1 MRYFSSG
8 FVSKKDSY
16 ILTFIRVVIVSTMH
30 LALLRGSSTVAAA
43 SSASTRLA
51 ATSIKLSDW
60 TARAEMHASEL
71 NMLVYPGGDS
81 LKSRMHLVSQDPI
94 YNFLHSY
101 YRYSVKDLKKYSPGI
116 DVLLEDADVVKHRS
130 FLIERLMTVTTEG
143 AYYDPRLMKAPADGR
158 YGWINVTKIRDILNA
173 TGSKQPF
180 FGCFGLHEWAMLYSG
195 SNPSEPTP
203 LQRHQEQ
210 LSLRIPQSVIDD
222 VVRGSGQLKCTHF
235 DAWRFFHPDAQD
247 LNIVSPLSRER
258 QVQFEQP
265 GCIHATMDLFKYA
278 YQLYPFVSSELLLQS
293 LKLAIKARKIDMRA
307 SPYDVSHV
315 EGCEEPLCVETSE
328 GRRLYVA
335 AQEDLFA
342 LSAPIRASLLQVYE
356 DVLWMYTHR

>member
-1 MRYFSSG
+1 MEYFSSG
-8 FVSKKDSY
+8 FFSRRDFY
-16 ILTFIRVVIVSTMH
+16 ILTFIKLVVVTMH
-30 LALLRGSSTVAAA
+30 LAPRGSSTVAAA
-43 SSASTRLA
+43 SRASTRLG

-71 NMLVYPGGDS
+71 NKLVYPSGDS

-101 YRYSVKDLKKYSPGI
+101 YRYSVKDLKKFSPGI
-116 DVLLEDADVVKHRS
+116 DVLLEDADLVKHNS
-130 FLIERLMTVTTEG
+130 FLIERLMTATSEG

-158 YGWINVTKIRDILNA
+158 YGWINVTKIRDILSA
-173 TGSKQPF
+173 TGLKQPF

-195 SNPSEPTP
+195 SNLSEPTLLP
-203 LQRHQEQ
+203 RHQEQ

-235 DAWRFFHPDAQD
+235 DAWRFFHPDAQG

-335 AQEDLFA
+335 AQEDLFE
-342 LSAPIRASLLQVYE
+342 LSSPIRTSLLQVYE
-356 DVLWMYTHR
+356 DVLWRYSHS

>member
-1 MRYFSSG
+1 MEYFSSG
-8 FVSKKDSY
+8 FFSRRDFY
-16 ILTFIRVVIVSTMH
+16 ILTFIKLVVVTMH
-30 LALLRGSSTVAAA
+30 LAPRGSSTVAAA
-43 SSASTRLA
+43 SRASTRLG

-60 TARAEMHASEL
+60 MARAEMHASEL
-71 NMLVYPGGDS
+71 NKLVYPSGDS

-101 YRYSVKDLKKYSPGI
+101 YRYSVKDLKKFSPGI
-116 DVLLEDADVVKHRS
+116 DVLLEDADLIKHKS
-130 FLIERLMTVTTEG
+130 FLIERLMTATSEG

-158 YGWINVTKIRDILNA
+158 YGWINVTKIRDILSA
-173 TGSKQPF
+173 TGLKQPF

-195 SNPSEPTP
+195 SNLSEPTLLP
-203 LQRHQEQ
+203 RHQEQ

-235 DAWRFFHPDAQD
+235 DAWRFFHPDAQG

-335 AQEDLFA
+335 AQEDLFE
-342 LSAPIRASLLQVYE
+342 LSSPIRTSLLQVYE
-356 DVLWMYTHR
+356 DVLWRYSHS